1 VFLEIW
7 FHIFKNFTPSQIMF
21 PEQGEKD
28 AQQVIVAQERQ
39 RE

>member
-7 FHIFKNFTPSQIMF
+7 FHIFKNFTPAQIVF

-28 AQQVIVAQERQ
+28 AEK
-39 RE
+39 